1 MNCYTV
7 FKRTG
12 THADTLAA
20 IGAAAVLKDLEPHIV
35 ELEDRFEI
43 RLERHLGAM
52 DLMAVDPGFS
62 YLERPVKS
70 AANVR
75 TAKTPR
81 SRGRAPSQIR
91 EMPCASPS
99 DTRLYTVLSR
109 LKAYGGPNRL
119 MTRFARMR
127 REEWTRALW
136 NSFEGRREF
145 VFRSPLVQLFNPHSA
160 KGYALLKPS
169 GTRRSDKTKDRWA
182 EPFHEWLR
190 FRGYFEGCAGWFAS
204 RDLRLFC
211 PIPGDVPY
219 DRFATIV
226 RLFRDLRLGGTGVKI
241 DCRAVL
247 GLTRLLIQ
255 ATETYRPPRES
266 LRGVWVTVYKDMGQ
280 AHTCISMEQLA
291 IPDWFG
297 FHTAVDAEIWLR
309 ALDEHDTIVR
319 RLTDSHSDEFVLL
332 KQYRRIFQ
340 ARREESIPEFV
351 DFLGNYGCLLFQKRS
366 QDHWSLPQFTAP
378 GVVPILQRDGNLRT
392 ILGNPG
398 FQAVSAAIRSSTLGA
413 QAARHYGKP
422 DHREI
427 RYGLLSE
434 MRRAGESSRCDLLK
448 RAYSFIS
455 VFNEEGMRRR
465 SAGVR
470 SAEIENRE
478 MEAFRAL
485 VEGLPAGVPLG
496 SLLCGVAACLPGRA
510 PAGNVRPQLPHAI
523 SA

>member
-20 IGAAAVLKDLEPHIV
+20 IGAADVLKDLKPSIV
-35 ELEDRFEI
+35 ELDDRFEI
-43 RLERHLGAM
+43 QWERQLRAM
-52 DLMAVDPGFS
+52 DLRTIDPGFS
-62 YLERPVKS
+62 YLEHSSTKTARP
-70 AANVR
+70 
-75 TAKTPR
+75 
-81 SRGRAPSQIR
+81 GRRARDHIR
-91 EMPCASPS
+91 EVHCASPS
-99 DTRLYTVLSR
+99 DHRLYAVLAR
-109 LKAYGGPNRL
+109 LKAYAGPNRVIS
-119 MTRFARMR
+119 RFVRMS
-127 REEWTRALW
+127 REEWTGALW
-136 NSFEGRREF
+136 NSFNGQREF

-190 FRGYFEGCAGWFAS
+190 FRGYFGGCAGWFAS
-204 RDLRLFC
+204 GDLRLFC

-219 DRFATIV
+219 DRFAAIV
-226 RLFRDLRLGGTGVKI
+226 PSFRDLRLGGTGVKM
-241 DCRAVL
+241 DCRAIL
-247 GLTRLLIQ
+247 GLTRLMIE
-255 ATETYRPPRES
+255 AAETYRPPCQS
-266 LRGVWVTVYKDMGQ
+266 VRGVWVTVYKDMGQ

-297 FHTAVDAEIWLR
+297 LRTAADAEIWLDV
-309 ALDEHDTIVR
+309 LDEHDTIVR

-340 ARREESIPEFV
+340 SRREESIPEFV

-366 QDHWSLPQFTAP
+366 QDHWSLPQFTAS
-378 GVVPILQRDGNLRT
+378 GILPILQSDGNLRT

-434 MRRAGESSRCDLLK
+434 MRRAGLSGRCELLK
-448 RAYSFIS
+448 RTHSFIS
-455 VFNEEGMRRR
+455 AFNQEGMRRR
-465 SAGVR
+465 SAGLR
-470 SAEIENRE
+470 FAEIENHE
-478 MEAFRAL
+478 LDAFRVL
-485 VEGLPAGVPLG
+485 VGGLPAGVPLG
-496 SLLCGVAACLPGRA
+496 SILCGVAASLPGAA
-510 PAGNVRPQLPHAI
+510 PAANLRPQLRHAI